1 MECSLKRQIGTY
13 KGKKSKSKGKMRKMY
28 LTFSYDNIILE
39 LDIQASH
46 LEWYTMMTV
55 GRET

>member
-1 MECSLKRQIGTY
+1 
-13 KGKKSKSKGKMRKMY
+13 MY
-28 LTFSYDNIILE
+28 LTLPYDNIILE
-39 LDIQASH
+39 LDIQVSH

>member
-1 MECSLKRQIGTY
+1 
-13 KGKKSKSKGKMRKMY
+13 MY
-28 LTFSYDNIILE
+28 LTLPYDNIILE

-46 LEWYTMMTV
+46 LKWYIMMTV